1 MPPQPVVVTKC
12 GRQQAERGNHR
23 LLGIFIVSLLSALFW
38 IGFAAAIGA
47 ALGRP
52 LGLLALAT
60 IAAAITT
67 FLFAVGR
74 ALIDRL
80 PSH

>member
-1 MPPQPVVVTKC
+1 MTPQPVVVPAC
-12 GRQQAERGNHR
+12 GRKRAERGNHR
-23 LLGIFIVSLLSALFW
+23 LIGIFVVSLLSALFW
-38 IGFAAAIGA
+38 IGLAAGIGA

-52 LGLLALAT
+52 LGLFALAT
-60 IAAAITT
+60 LAAAITT

-74 ALIDRL
+74 GLIDRF

>member
-1 MPPQPVVVTKC
+1 MPPQPVVVTEC
-12 GRQQAERGNHR
+12 GRQRGERGIHR
-23 LLGIFIVSLLSALFW
+23 LLGIFIVSVLSALFW
-38 IGFAAAIGA
+38 IGLAAAIGA

-74 ALIDRL
+74 TLIDRL
-80 PSH
+80 PSR

>member
-1 MPPQPVVVTKC
+1 MTPEPVVVLEC
-12 GRQQAERGNHR
+12 GRQRAERGNYR
-23 LLGIFIVSLLSALFW
+23 LIGMFMVSLLSALFW
-38 IGFAAAIGA
+38 IGLAAGIGA

-52 LGLLALAT
+52 LGLLELAT

-74 ALIDRL
+74 GLIDRF
-80 PSH
+80 PSD